1 MERAGAAAAAVGAA
15 VTFLRRTTKK
25 ERVTSHG
32 TRVKKK
38 KSDQRFVRPLSSV
51 YQFAKWTDRMDRPKC
66 LQTICAHEWARTDKM
81 RQRGRSPSRTAR
93 QMRRV
98 SQIGV
103 GVFLPAPGGANKR
116 ILIKLSDRNDR
127 LFSQCDRGCP
137 AHEQHP
143 LPLIFHCPS
152 RHYPGLETTARQPE
166 PIIHADTVL
175 PVYSCY
181 LVAFMVL
188 AASLIAEL
196 SQKEFI

>member
-1 MERAGAAAAAVGAA
+1 
-15 VTFLRRTTKK
+15 
-25 ERVTSHG
+25 
-32 TRVKKK
+32 
-38 KSDQRFVRPLSSV
+38 
-51 YQFAKWTDRMDRPKC
+51 MDRPKY
-66 LQTICAHEWARTDKM
+66 LQTICAHEWARIDKM

-116 ILIKLSDRNDR
+116 ILIKLSDRMIGSFRSVTVDALPN
-127 LFSQCDRGCP
+127 
-137 AHEQHP
+137 EQHP